1 MSEDTNSPT
10 PVNGAE
16 CDLLWGAEKIAPA
29 IGRTKRQLY
38 HLVATG
44 QLKSIKHVG
53 KGLVASRAGFQNART
68 WRITRRVRGVGRE
81 PMAQPAYRRP
91 CECF

>member
-38 HLVATG
+38 HLVATK
-44 QLKSIKHVG
+44 QLASIKRVG
-53 KGLVASRAGFQNART
+53 KGLVASRSALL
-68 WRITRRVRGVGRE
+68 RE
-81 PMAQPAYRRP
+81 LGAS
-91 CECF
+91 